1 MDRIISFRF
10 IRGVVFLFYSTAV
23 SFLLFFSFF
32 LFFSFPEL
40 SHSAV
45 TLKCATVAPGNS
57 DWAVVMKRASEE
69 IQKKTQGAIRVTW
82 YFSGVLGDEP
92 EVAKKLKQGKID
104 CAGLTGNGISYVI
117 PFMRLLEL
125 PFLLR
130 NYEEVAFIKK
140 EVAKFFTKIAA
151 DYNIK
156 FISLADLGFIYIFS
170 KIPINKLDDVKGRT
184 VWIWKDDYLAEYIGK
199 VLKTTFNVKLL
210 RLPLADVRN
219 YLSSIEVLYNA
230 PYPLVVL
237 GWDSAVKYYLT
248 PPLNFAFTA
257 VLINQKSFEKVPPQY
272 RDTIEGVLRKYIDIV
287 SEMNMKNNR
296 KILGMLEKKGIKRV
310 KFSQSEIDRAEKLF
324 KQKIWLPLKDKLY
337 PSWLITQV
345 LTKLSEF
352 RARKK

>member
-1 MDRIISFRF
+1 MDISIFFRF
-10 IRGVVFLFYSTAV
+10 KRDEVLSFYSAVLLFFV
-23 SFLLFFSFF
+23 SFLVFFSF
-32 LFFSFPEL
+32 LCVPS
-40 SHSAV
+40 SYSALI
-45 TLKCATVAPGNS
+45 LKCATVAPGNS
-57 DWAVVMKRASEE
+57 DWAVVMKKASEE
-69 IQKKTQGAIRVTW
+69 IEKRTQGAIKVKW

-92 EVAKKLKQGKID
+92 EMAKKLKQGKLD
-104 CAGLTGNGISYVI
+104 CAALTGNGISYVI

-130 NYEEVAFIKK
+130 AYDEVSFIKR
-140 EVAKFFTKIAA
+140 EVAKFFIKIAT

-156 FISLADLGFIYIFS
+156 FISLADLGFVYIFS
-170 KIPINKLDDVKGRT
+170 KFPISKLDDVGGKT
-184 VWIWKDDYLAEYIGK
+184 VWVWKDDYLAEYMGRVIK
-199 VLKTTFNVKLL
+199 DIFNVKLL

-219 YLSSIEVLYNA
+219 YLQSIDMLYNV

-257 VLINQKSFEKVPPQY
+257 VLINQKTFEKVPPQY
-272 RDTIEGVLRKYIDIV
+272 RSSVEEILKKYIDIV
-287 SEMNMKNNR
+287 SEMNMKNNQ
-296 KILGMLEKKGIKRV
+296 KILAMLEKRGV
-310 KFSQSEIDRAEKLF
+310 KKLKLPQSEIDRAEKIF
-324 KQKIWLPLKDKLY
+324 KQKVWLPLKDKLY